1 MAVPVESLKN
11 NDTGKT
17 WKEEF
22 SNIDKNIK
30 GYDELLTK
38 FKQYVSEQE
47 YFGKFQEKQL
57 DSYLKSLDNLY
68 DHWDEINSKIKDLQK
83 EMDSVGLSAS
93 EIQNIFNDISNT
105 ISTVGQRMSIMKAP
119 VTQLA
124 ALAGN
129 INRAYEI
136 QDGFTEKAVRSDLRR
151 IQTSRDLYDSVIKR
165 YTGGS
170 LELDAIEKARQSAK
184 ARLSLSESE
193 ITVLEKKLQAEGR
206 LNEAE
211 RTRLKDLR
219 DINREASSAVELLS
233 DKNIEAA
240 DRLVKLAK
248 FNVDNRK
255 AVVKKTPG
263 LQLASGV
270 LGKFAGILGLSDL
283 QGEIKDIKES
293 TLQKAGAAR
302 REIYE
307 NKVEPIESKQSELNK
322 QIEAKRR
329 ELEVLKGTSG
339 AQAAFTD
346 IRSTQNATGTK
357 RVREARFL
365 IEEVQRY
372 KNIAATADPKSGI
385 YEKATSYVNTIQ
397 AFRDLAK
404 LEAQAQGNASKL
416 VKAQGELDKV
426 TKVATEGSLKAMV
439 GAFKD
444 AVGSGWMLAFVIG
457 KALWNQ
463 FKAVDELGVKLQRE
477 IGTWEGGVA
486 GANRELISSKDYLEQ
501 AYEIST
507 KFHIDPARVFTPVE
521 LAKAAEFKNMSNLS
535 AQEVA
540 NLAVRSKSVSQSVT
554 AYNTSM
560 KEGYNNILKNTTT
573 AVSFGAVQKEIANT
587 SEAISLSLGD
597 NPKKIAEAA
606 AAALSLGM
614 SMKDI
619 EGVAENLMNFESSIE
634 HEMEAQLLTG
644 KQMNLAKAR
653 EYALNNDIAG
663 LSRELHNNGVD
674 AVKFQSMT
682 YIQQKSL
689 AQALGMS
696 REQLAGMVRQ
706 QILGMNISDEAKR
719 KMLKMNE
726 EDYRR
731 MTTEQQWQKTKEKF
745 LQTLVPLM
753 KPILDI
759 VTMLV
764 GPLKWIAG
772 VLGKIIGL
780 VQPVINFVQSLFSK
794 VQKFFADGDSTVK
807 KVVGTVVSGG
817 ANMASS
823 LLMFSLVLGTVK
835 KSLGGIGT
843 AFKVVRSTISTGFGV
858 ITSTFKGAI
867 GAIKSVITAIK
878 GIGTASK
885 SAAAANKT
893 LELSLDKVS
902 SRKLER
908 TLARD
913 LRNTRRTTVSKPD
926 LVQAVTGSSRKR
938 SRPTVSK
945 PDLVQ
950 TVTGSSRKRN
960 RPTVPKLTS
969 RVESAGASLNNKGK
983 SLNKLGKNI
992 KGFNS
997 GGLLKGAAAMI
1008 LVAGSLYIL
1017 AKALQQFSGVG
1028 EKEAGIA
1035 AGGLVALTGAAYFAG
1050 KIAGQAILGAVAMS
1064 LVGASLIPLAYA
1076 LKLMVGVDWKQLGI
1090 LALGLAGFFAAMVG
1104 IGTLAAAV
1112 AVPLAAG
1119 VLAVTLMGAALLSFG
1134 AALKSISGVEL
1145 DKTKLKNFKDTVLNI
1160 VATFRDVSKEDVDM
1174 KAVRKVKRL
1183 FKKVGQIAENLKSL
1197 TNVKLDSSFT
1207 TKLSEFFITLSEK
1220 FNSLDLKE
1228 SGLNRAFRKLKKVS
1242 KKVGQIAEN
1251 LKSLTNVKLDS
1262 SFAVNLQGFFE
1273 SLGSSFSK
1281 TNIRDA
1287 ETLDVSMSTLR
1298 KLKRRAKKVGQIAQS
1313 LGNVT
1318 RIQAGSISADD
1329 LKKYFQ
1335 TMGDIDLSKVNI
1347 PRKVAKRLRVVSEAL
1362 TTFAGNRISAGID
1375 AITASLQRFSEAIEN
1390 LNVEKFNKLSSGTIR
1405 QMAEAGV
1412 SAEREATKRE
1422 KAETRV
1428 EKTNLDNVLNKMD
1441 VIIRTIES
1449 SRPDWDWLKFDH
1461 AAAKSLPEWQLH
1473 SN

>member
-1 MAVPVESLKN
+1 MAVPVESLKT

-38 FKQYVSEQE
+38 FKQYVSEQK
-47 YFGKFQEKQL
+47 YFSKFQEKQL

-68 DHWDEINSKIKDLQK
+68 DHWDEINSKIEDFQK

-93 EIQNIFNDISNT
+93 EIQNIFNDISKT

-119 VTQLA
+119 VAQLA

-151 IQTSRDLYDSVIKR
+151 IQASRDLYDSVIKR

-329 ELEVLKGTSG
+329 ELEVLKGSDPY
-339 AQAAFTD
+339 AQVALSN
-346 IRSTQNATGTK
+346 IRSIQNATGTR
-357 RVREARFL
+357 RVREARKL
-365 IEEVQRY
+365 IKEVQ
-372 KNIAATADPKSGI
+372 KNKTFATIVDPKSEVYKKI
-385 YEKATSYVNTIQ
+385 TSYVNTVQ

-416 VKAQGELDKV
+416 LKAQGELDKV

-867 GAIKSVITAIK
+867 GAIKSVITAIR

-893 LELSLDKVS
+893 LELSLDKVG
-902 SRKLER
+902 SRKPGR
-908 TLARD
+908 TFARD
-913 LRNTRRTTVSKPD
+913 LRNTRRT
-926 LVQAVTGSSRKR
+926 A
-938 SRPTVSK
+938 
-945 PDLVQ
+945 
-950 TVTGSSRKRN
+950 
-960 RPTVPKLTS
+960 VPKLTS
-969 RVESAGASLNNKGK
+969 RVESAGASLNSKGK
-983 SLNKLGKNI
+983 SLNKLGKSI

-997 GGLLKGAAAMI
+997 GGLLKGAAAMV

-1035 AGGLVALTGAAYFAG
+1035 ALGLAALTGAAYFAG

-1104 IGTLAAAV
+1104 IGTLAVAV

-1119 VLAVTLMGAALLSFG
+1119 VLAVTVMGAALLSFG

-1197 TNVKLDSSFT
+1197 TNVKLDSSST

-1228 SGLNRAFRKLKKVS
+1228 SGLNRAFRKLKRVS

-1362 TTFAGNRISAGID
+1362 TAFAGNRISAGID
-1375 AITASLQRFSEAIEN
+1375 AITASLQKFSEAIEN

-1422 KAETRV
+1422 KAETRI

>member
-68 DHWDEINSKIKDLQK
+68 DHWDEINSKIEDLQK

-93 EIQNIFNDISNT
+93 EIQNIFNDISKT

-119 VTQLA
+119 VAQLA

-136 QDGFTEKAVRSDLRR
+136 QDGFTEKAIRSDLRR

-674 AVKFQSMT
+674 AVEFQSMT
-682 YIQQKSL
+682 YIKQKSL

-893 LELSLDKVS
+893 LELSLNKVG

-926 LVQAVTGSSRKR
+926 LVQ
-938 SRPTVSK
+938 
-945 PDLVQ
+945 

-960 RPTVPKLTS
+960 RSTVPKLTS

-983 SLNKLGKNI
+983 SLNKLGKSI
-992 KGFNS
+992 KGFSS
-997 GGLLKGAAAMI
+997 GGLLKGAAAMV

-1028 EKEAGIA
+1028 EKEAIIA
-1035 AGGLVALTGAAYFAG
+1035 AAGLAALTTAAYFAG

-1090 LALGLAGFFAAMVG
+1090 LALGLAGFFAAIVG
-1104 IGTLAAAV
+1104 IGTLAVAV

-1134 AALKSISGVEL
+1134 AALKSISSVEL

>member
-1 MAVPVESLKN
+1 MAVPVESLKT

-38 FKQYVSEQE
+38 FKQYVSEQK
-47 YFGKFQEKQL
+47 YFSKFQEKQL

-68 DHWDEINSKIKDLQK
+68 DHWDEINSKIEDLQK

-93 EIQNIFNDISNT
+93 EIQNIFNDISKT

-119 VTQLA
+119 VAQLA

-206 LNEAE
+206 LNGAE

-329 ELEVLKGTSG
+329 ELEEALKSNPY
-339 AQAAFTD
+339 AQVALRD
-346 IRSTQNATGTK
+346 IRSTQNATGTR
-357 RVREARFL
+357 RVREARHL
-365 IEEVQRY
+365 IKEVQRY
-372 KNIAATADPKSGI
+372 KTSMAIGDPKSEVYKKI
-385 YEKATSYVNTIQ
+385 TSYVNTVQ

-416 VKAQGELDKV
+416 LKAQGELDKV

-507 KFHIDPARVFTPVE
+507 KFHIDPARVFTPEE

-663 LSRELHNNGVD
+663 LSRELHDNGVD

-807 KVVGTVVSGG
+807 KAVGTVVSGG

-858 ITSTFKGAI
+858 ITSTFKGTI

-885 SAAAANKT
+885 SAAAANKA
-893 LELSLDKVS
+893 LELSLDKAG
-902 SRKLER
+902 SRKLGR
-908 TLARD
+908 TFARD
-913 LRNTRRTTVSKPD
+913 LRNTGRTTVS
-926 LVQAVTGSSRKR
+926 
-938 SRPTVSK
+938 
-945 PDLVQ
+945 
-950 TVTGSSRKRN
+950 
-960 RPTVPKLTS
+960 KLTS

-983 SLNKLGKNI
+983 SLNRLGKSI

-997 GGLLKGAAAMI
+997 GGLLKGAAAMV

-1017 AKALQQFSGVG
+1017 AKALQQFRGVEG
-1028 EKEAGIA
+1028 KEAGIA
-1035 AGGLVALTGAAYFAG
+1035 AAGLVALTGAAYFAG
-1050 KIAGQAILGAVAMS
+1050 KVAGQAILGAAAMA

-1104 IGTLAAAV
+1104 IGTLAVAV

-1160 VATFRDVSKEDVDM
+1160 VATFRDVSKEGVDM

-1375 AITASLQRFSEAIEN
+1375 AITASLQKFSEAIEN

-1422 KAETRV
+1422 KAETRI

>member
-1 MAVPVESLKN
+1 MAVPVESLKT

-22 SNIDKNIK
+22 SNIDKNTK

-93 EIQNIFNDISNT
+93 EIQNIFNDISKT

-119 VTQLA
+119 VAQLA

-170 LELDAIEKARQSAK
+170 LELDTIEKARQSAK

-329 ELEVLKGTSG
+329 ELEVLKGSNPY
-339 AQAAFTD
+339 AQVALSN
-346 IRSTQNATGTK
+346 IRSIQNATGTR
-357 RVREARFL
+357 RVREARKL
-365 IEEVQRY
+365 IKEVQ
-372 KNIAATADPKSGI
+372 KNKTFAAIVDPKSEVYKKI
-385 YEKATSYVNTIQ
+385 TSYVNTVQ

-404 LEAQAQGNASKL
+404 LEAQAQDNASKL

-463 FKAVDELGVKLQRE
+463 FKAVDEFGVKLQRE

-843 AFKVVRSTISTGFGV
+843 AFKIVRSTISTGFGV

-893 LELSLDKVS
+893 LELSLDRVG

-913 LRNTRRTTVSKPD
+913 LRNTGRT
-926 LVQAVTGSSRKR
+926 A
-938 SRPTVSK
+938 
-945 PDLVQ
+945 
-950 TVTGSSRKRN
+950 
-960 RPTVPKLTS
+960 VPKLTS
-969 RVESAGASLNNKGK
+969 RVESAGASLNSKGK
-983 SLNKLGKNI
+983 SLNKLGKSI

-997 GGLLKGAAAMI
+997 GGLLKGAAAMV

-1017 AKALQQFSGVG
+1017 AKALQQFSGVE

-1035 AGGLVALTGAAYFAG
+1035 ALGLAALTGAAYFAG
-1050 KIAGQAILGAVAMS
+1050 KIAGQAILGAVAMA

-1228 SGLNRAFRKLKKVS
+1228 SGSNRAFRKLKKVS

-1262 SFAVNLQGFFE
+1262 SFATNLQGFFE
-1273 SLGSSFSK
+1273 SLSSSFSK

-1362 TTFAGNRISAGID
+1362 TAFAGNRISAGID
-1375 AITASLQRFSEAIEN
+1375 AITASLQKFSEAIEN

-1422 KAETRV
+1422 KAETRI

>member
-136 QDGFTEKAVRSDLRR
+136 QDGFTEKAIRSDLRR

-329 ELEVLKGTSG
+329 ELEVLKGSNPY
-339 AQAAFTD
+339 AQVALRD
-346 IRSTQNATGTK
+346 IRSTQNATGTR
-357 RVREARFL
+357 RVREARKL
-365 IEEVQRY
+365 IKEVQ
-372 KNIAATADPKSGI
+372 KNKTFAAIVDPKSEVYKKI
-385 YEKATSYVNTIQ
+385 TSYVNTVQ

-843 AFKVVRSTISTGFGV
+843 AFKIVRSTISTGFGV

-893 LELSLDKVS
+893 LELSLNKVG

-926 LVQAVTGSSRKR
+926 LVQTVTGSSRKR
-938 SRPTVSK
+938 S
-945 PDLVQ
+945 
-950 TVTGSSRKRN
+950 

-969 RVESAGASLNNKGK
+969 RVESAGASLNSKGK
-983 SLNKLGKNI
+983 SLNKLGKSI
-992 KGFNS
+992 KGFSS
-997 GGLLKGAAAMI
+997 GGLLKGAAAMV

-1035 AGGLVALTGAAYFAG
+1035 ALGLVALTGAAYFAG

-1104 IGTLAAAV
+1104 IGTLAVAV

-1160 VATFRDVSKEDVDM
+1160 VATFRDVSKEGVDM

-1228 SGLNRAFRKLKKVS
+1228 SGSNRAFRKLKKVS

-1262 SFAVNLQGFFE
+1262 SFATNLQGFFE

-1375 AITASLQRFSEAIEN
+1375 AITASLQKFSEAIEN

-1422 KAETRV
+1422 KAETRI
-1428 EKTNLDNVLNKMD
+1428 EKTNLDSVLNKMD

>member
-136 QDGFTEKAVRSDLRR
+136 QDGFTEKAIRSDLRR

-329 ELEVLKGTSG
+329 ELEVLKGSNPY
-339 AQAAFTD
+339 AQVALRD
-346 IRSTQNATGTK
+346 IRSTQNATGTR
-357 RVREARFL
+357 RVREARKL
-365 IEEVQRY
+365 IKEVQ
-372 KNIAATADPKSGI
+372 KNKTFAAIVDPKSEVYKKI
-385 YEKATSYVNTIQ
+385 TSYVNTVQ

-858 ITSTFKGAI
+858 ITSTFKGTI

-893 LELSLDKVS
+893 LELSLDKVG

-913 LRNTRRTTVSKPD
+913 LRNTRRT
-926 LVQAVTGSSRKR
+926 
-938 SRPTVSK
+938 TVSK

-969 RVESAGASLNNKGK
+969 RVESAGASLNSKGK
-983 SLNKLGKNI
+983 SLNKLGKSI

-997 GGLLKGAAAMI
+997 GGLLKGAAAMV

-1028 EKEAGIA
+1028 EKEAIIA
-1035 AGGLVALTGAAYFAG
+1035 AAGLAALTTAAYFAG

-1090 LALGLAGFFAAMVG
+1090 LALGLAGFFAAIVG
-1104 IGTLAAAV
+1104 IGTLAVAV

-1160 VATFRDVSKEDVDM
+1160 VATFRDVSKEGVDM

-1228 SGLNRAFRKLKKVS
+1228 SGLNRAFRKLKRVS

-1375 AITASLQRFSEAIEN
+1375 AITASLQKFSEAIEN

>member
-68 DHWDEINSKIKDLQK
+68 DHWDEINSKIEDLQK

-93 EIQNIFNDISNT
+93 EIQNIFNDISKT

-119 VTQLA
+119 VAQLA

-136 QDGFTEKAVRSDLRR
+136 QDGFTEKAIRSDLRR

-397 AFRDLAK
+397 AFRDLVK

-893 LELSLDKVS
+893 LELSLNKVG

-938 SRPTVSK
+938 SRPTV
-945 PDLVQ
+945 
-950 TVTGSSRKRN
+950 
-960 RPTVPKLTS
+960 PKLTS

-983 SLNKLGKNI
+983 SLNKLGKSI
-992 KGFNS
+992 KGFSS
-997 GGLLKGAAAMI
+997 GGLLKGAAAMV

-1028 EKEAGIA
+1028 EKEAVIA

-1104 IGTLAAAV
+1104 IGTLAVAV

-1375 AITASLQRFSEAIEN
+1375 AITASLQKFSEAIEN

-1422 KAETRV
+1422 KAETRI
-1428 EKTNLDNVLNKMD
+1428 EKTNLDSVLNKMD

>member
-1 MAVPVESLKN
+1 MAVPVESLKT

-38 FKQYVSEQE
+38 FKQYVSEQK
-47 YFGKFQEKQL
+47 YFSKFQEKQL

-68 DHWDEINSKIKDLQK
+68 DHWDEINSKIEDLQK

-93 EIQNIFNDISNT
+93 EIQNIFNDISKT
-105 ISTVGQRMSIMKAP
+105 ISTVGQRMSIIKAP

-136 QDGFTEKAVRSDLRR
+136 QDGFTEKAVRSDLQR

-329 ELEVLKGTSG
+329 ELEEALKSNPY
-339 AQAAFTD
+339 AQVALRD
-346 IRSTQNATGTK
+346 IRSTQNATGTR
-357 RVREARFL
+357 RVREARKL
-365 IEEVQRY
+365 IKEVQ
-372 KNIAATADPKSGI
+372 KNKTFATIVDPKSEVYKKI
-385 YEKATSYVNTIQ
+385 TSYVNTVQ

-416 VKAQGELDKV
+416 LKAQGELDKV

-663 LSRELHNNGVD
+663 LSRELHDNGVD

-843 AFKVVRSTISTGFGV
+843 AFKIVRSTISTGFGV

-893 LELSLDKVS
+893 LELSLDRVG
-902 SRKLER
+902 SRKPGR

-913 LRNTRRTTVSKPD
+913 LRNTRRT
-926 LVQAVTGSSRKR
+926 A
-938 SRPTVSK
+938 
-945 PDLVQ
+945 
-950 TVTGSSRKRN
+950 
-960 RPTVPKLTS
+960 VPKLTS
-969 RVESAGASLNNKGK
+969 RVESAGASLNSKGK

-997 GGLLKGAAAMI
+997 GGLLKGAAAMV

-1017 AKALQQFSGVG
+1017 AKALQQFSGVE

-1035 AGGLVALTGAAYFAG
+1035 ALGLAALTGAAYFAG
-1050 KIAGQAILGAVAMS
+1050 KVAGQAILGAVAMS

-1090 LALGLAGFFAAMVG
+1090 LALGLAGFFTAMVG
-1104 IGTLAAAV
+1104 IGTLAVAV

-1160 VATFRDVSKEDVDM
+1160 VATFRDVSKEGVDM
-1174 KAVRKVKRL
+1174 KAVHKVKRL

-1197 TNVKLDSSFT
+1197 TNVKLDSSFA

-1220 FNSLDLKE
+1220 FNSLYLKE

-1318 RIQAGSISADD
+1318 RIQAGYISADD

-1375 AITASLQRFSEAIEN
+1375 AITASLQKFSEAIEN

>member
-1 MAVPVESLKN
+1 MAVPVESLKT

-22 SNIDKNIK
+22 SNIDKNTK

-93 EIQNIFNDISNT
+93 EIQNIFNDISKT

-119 VTQLA
+119 VAQLA

-151 IQTSRDLYDSVIKR
+151 IQASRDLYDSVIKR

-307 NKVEPIESKQSELNK
+307 NKVEPIESKQSELNR

-329 ELEVLKGTSG
+329 ELEVLKGSSG
-339 AQAAFTD
+339 AQAAFMD

-404 LEAQAQGNASKL
+404 LEAQAQDNASKL

-772 VLGKIIGL
+772 ILGKIIGL

-843 AFKVVRSTISTGFGV
+843 AFKIVRSTISTGFGV

-893 LELSLDKVS
+893 LGLSLDRVG
-902 SRKLER
+902 SRKLRR

-913 LRNTRRTTVSKPD
+913 LRNTGKTAVPKPD

-938 SRPTVSK
+938 SRPA
-945 PDLVQ
+945 
-950 TVTGSSRKRN
+950 
-960 RPTVPKLTS
+960 VPKLTS
-969 RVESAGASLNNKGK
+969 RVESAGASLNSKGK

-997 GGLLKGAAAMI
+997 GGLLKGAAAMV

-1017 AKALQQFSGVG
+1017 AKALQQFSGVE

-1035 AGGLVALTGAAYFAG
+1035 ALGLVALTGAAYFAG

-1197 TNVKLDSSFT
+1197 TNVKLDLSFA
-1207 TKLSEFFITLSEK
+1207 TKLSEFFINLSEK

-1362 TTFAGNRISAGID
+1362 TAFAGNRISAGID
-1375 AITASLQRFSEAIEN
+1375 AITASLQKFSEAIEN

-1422 KAETRV
+1422 KAETRI

>member
-397 AFRDLAK
+397 AFRDLVK

-554 AYNTSM
+554 AYNTLM

-843 AFKVVRSTISTGFGV
+843 AFKIVRSTISTGFGV

-893 LELSLDKVS
+893 LELSLDKVG

-938 SRPTVSK
+938 
-945 PDLVQ
+945 
-950 TVTGSSRKRN
+950 N
-960 RPTVPKLTS
+960 RSTVPKLTS

-983 SLNKLGKNI
+983 SLNKLGKSI
-992 KGFNS
+992 KGFSS
-997 GGLLKGAAAMI
+997 GGLLKGAAAMV

-1017 AKALQQFSGVG
+1017 AKALQQFRGVEG
-1028 EKEAGIA
+1028 KEAGIA
-1035 AGGLVALTGAAYFAG
+1035 AVGLVALTGAAYFAG

-1104 IGTLAAAV
+1104 IGTLAVAV

-1160 VATFRDVSKEDVDM
+1160 VATFRDVSKEGVDM

-1281 TNIRDA
+1281 TNIGDA

-1375 AITASLQRFSEAIEN
+1375 AITASLQKFSEAIEN

-1422 KAETRV
+1422 KAETRI

>member
-1 MAVPVESLKN
+1 MAVPVESLKT

-22 SNIDKNIK
+22 SNIDKNTK

-93 EIQNIFNDISNT
+93 EIQNIFNDISKT

-119 VTQLA
+119 VAQLA

-307 NKVEPIESKQSELNK
+307 NKVEPIESKQSELNR

-329 ELEVLKGTSG
+329 ELEVLKGSSG

-404 LEAQAQGNASKL
+404 LEAQAQDNASKL

-867 GAIKSVITAIK
+867 GAIKSVITAIR

-893 LELSLDKVS
+893 LGLSLDRAG
-902 SRKLER
+902 SRKPGR
-908 TLARD
+908 TFARD
-913 LRNTRRTTVSKPD
+913 LRNTRRT
-926 LVQAVTGSSRKR
+926 A
-938 SRPTVSK
+938 
-945 PDLVQ
+945 
-950 TVTGSSRKRN
+950 
-960 RPTVPKLTS
+960 VPKLTS
-969 RVESAGASLNNKGK
+969 RVESAGASLNSKGK
-983 SLNKLGKNI
+983 SLNKLGKSI

-997 GGLLKGAAAMI
+997 GGLLKGAAAMV

-1028 EKEAGIA
+1028 EKEAAIA
-1035 AGGLVALTGAAYFAG
+1035 ALGLAALTGAAYFAG
-1050 KIAGQAILGAVAMS
+1050 KIAGQAILGAVAMA

-1104 IGTLAAAV
+1104 IGTLAVAV

-1160 VATFRDVSKEDVDM
+1160 VATFRDVSKEGVDM

-1228 SGLNRAFRKLKKVS
+1228 SGLNRAFRKLKRVS

-1362 TTFAGNRISAGID
+1362 TAFAGNRISAGID
-1375 AITASLQRFSEAIEN
+1375 AITASLQKFSEAIEN

-1422 KAETRV
+1422 KAETRI

>member
-293 TLQKAGAAR
+293 ILQKAGAAR

-329 ELEVLKGTSG
+329 ELEVLKGSNPY
-339 AQAAFTD
+339 AQVALRD
-346 IRSTQNATGTK
+346 IRSTQNATGTR
-357 RVREARFL
+357 RVREARKL
-365 IEEVQRY
+365 IKEVQ
-372 KNIAATADPKSGI
+372 KNKTFAAIVDPKSEVYKKI
-385 YEKATSYVNTIQ
+385 TSYVNTVQ

-404 LEAQAQGNASKL
+404 LEAQAQDNASKL

-843 AFKVVRSTISTGFGV
+843 AFKIVRSTISTGFGV
-858 ITSTFKGAI
+858 ITSTFKGTI

-893 LELSLDKVS
+893 LELSLNKVG

-913 LRNTRRTTVSKPD
+913 PRNTRRT
-926 LVQAVTGSSRKR
+926 
-938 SRPTVSK
+938 TVSK

-969 RVESAGASLNNKGK
+969 RVESAGASLNSKGK
-983 SLNKLGKNI
+983 SLNKLGKSI

-997 GGLLKGAAAMI
+997 GGLLKGAAAMV

-1017 AKALQQFSGVG
+1017 AKALQQFSGVE

-1035 AGGLVALTGAAYFAG
+1035 ALGLVALTGAAYFAG
-1050 KIAGQAILGAVAMS
+1050 KIAGQAILGAVAMA

-1104 IGTLAAAV
+1104 IGTLAVAV

-1160 VATFRDVSKEDVDM
+1160 VATFRDVSKEGVDM

-1197 TNVKLDSSFT
+1197 TNVKLDSSFV

-1228 SGLNRAFRKLKKVS
+1228 SGSNRAFRKLKKVS

-1375 AITASLQRFSEAIEN
+1375 AITASLQKFSEAIEN

>member
-93 EIQNIFNDISNT
+93 EIQNIFNDISKT
-105 ISTVGQRMSIMKAP
+105 ISTVGQRMSSMKAP
-119 VTQLA
+119 VAQLA

-404 LEAQAQGNASKL
+404 LEAQAQDNASKL

-843 AFKVVRSTISTGFGV
+843 AFKIVRSTISTGFGV

-867 GAIKSVITAIK
+867 GAIKSVIAAIK

-893 LELSLDKVS
+893 LELSLNKVG

-938 SRPTVSK
+938 SRPTV
-945 PDLVQ
+945 
-950 TVTGSSRKRN
+950 
-960 RPTVPKLTS
+960 PKLTS
-969 RVESAGASLNNKGK
+969 RVESAGASLNSKGK

-997 GGLLKGAAAMI
+997 GGLLKGAAAMV

-1035 AGGLVALTGAAYFAG
+1035 ALGLAALTGAAYFAG
-1050 KIAGQAILGAVAMS
+1050 KVAGQAILGAVAMA

-1104 IGTLAAAV
+1104 IGTLAVAV

-1160 VATFRDVSKEDVDM
+1160 VATFRDVSKEGVDM

-1262 SFAVNLQGFFE
+1262 SFAVNLQDFFE